1 MRQDHILVM
10 HSRNSPQRIN
20 DKTSEISVDI
30 VRQDFVQSK
39 QRRVSTKLS
48 C

>member
-1 MRQDHILVM
+1 MHQDHILVM
-10 HSRNSPQRIN
+10 HPRNIPQRIN
-20 DKTSEISVDI
+20 DKTSDILVDI

-39 QRRVSTKLS
+39 QRSVSTKLS